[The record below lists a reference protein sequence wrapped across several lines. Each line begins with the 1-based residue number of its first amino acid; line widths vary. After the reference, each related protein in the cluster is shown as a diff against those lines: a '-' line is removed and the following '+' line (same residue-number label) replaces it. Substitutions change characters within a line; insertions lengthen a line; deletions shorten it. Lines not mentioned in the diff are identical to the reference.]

1 MKKTLN
7 LMLILFLYS
16 CVINAQSAK
25 EILKKYTENTGG
37 QKQWEKVNSM
47 EVTGKVKIIAQNM
60 ELPFL
65 RIRMADG
72 RQYTS
77 LDINGM
83 SYISTA
89 FDGKIVWGSNSQMK
103 LVEKDSTEKERVILE
118 KKEFPYTTFGWEKKG
133 FKAELIGK
141 EIINDTE
148 TFKIKLI
155 KDSIYVNGNKTE
167 NINFLYIDTH
177 KYQLIL
183 TESTVQEGVNKGKI
197 MRAYMSDYREVEGYW
212 YPFYSELKYDE
223 ESSQIFL
230 TEKVKINSSID
241 DKIFTMPIT
250 NN

>member
-1 MKKTLN
+1 MKKTIN
-7 LMLILFLYS
+7 LVLVLITTS
-16 CVINAQSAK
+16 CGINAQSAS
-25 EILKKYTENTGG
+25 EVLKKYTENTGG
-37 QKQWEKVNSM
+37 KKQWEKVNSM

-65 RIRMADG
+65 RIRKADG

-77 LDINGM
+77 LSINGM

-89 FDGKIVWGSNSQMK
+89 FDGEVVWGSNSEMK
-103 LVEKDSTEKERVILE
+103 LVKKDSTEIERVLLE
-118 KKEFPYTTFGWEKKG
+118 KKEFPYTTFNWEKKG
-133 FKAELIGK
+133 FKAEYIGK
-141 EIINDTE
+141 ETINDVE

-155 KDSIYVNGNKTE
+155 KDSIYVNGIKTE
-167 NINFLYIDTH
+167 NINFLYIDVN

-183 TESTVQEGVNKGKI
+183 TESIVQEGVNKGKV

-230 TEKVKINSSID
+230 TEEVKINSSID
-241 DKIFTMPIT
+241 DNIFTMPIT